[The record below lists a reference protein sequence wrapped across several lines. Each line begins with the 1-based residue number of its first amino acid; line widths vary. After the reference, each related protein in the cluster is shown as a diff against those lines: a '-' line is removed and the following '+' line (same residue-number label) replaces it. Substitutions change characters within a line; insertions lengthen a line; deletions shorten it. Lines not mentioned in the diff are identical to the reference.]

1 MRMTNLII
9 LIFNNWGQICGQY
22 NKNILLK
29 GKEILN
35 INNVSEVLMQI

>member
-1 MRMTNLII
+1 MRLSNLII
-9 LIFNNWGQICGQY
+9 LIFNNWGQICRQY

-29 GKEILN
+29 RRGILN